1 MTNETTILIVDDI
14 DTNIQIL
21 NTFLED
27 KYEIMAALD
36 GEFAIEI
43 ANDDM
48 PDLILLDVKMP
59 GMDGYEVC
67 QKLKKDHKT
76 KNIPIIFITAD
87 RTKESIEKAY
97 AVGGIDFISK
107 PIIAIELFTKI
118 QIQLTLQKCLASKK
132 SENL

>member
-1 MTNETTILIVDDI
+1 MTDNKTILIVDDI

-36 GEFAIEI
+36 GEFALEI

-59 GMDGYEVC
+59 NMDGYEVC
-67 QKLKKDHKT
+67 KKLKENPKT
-76 KNIPIIFITAD
+76 KDIPVIFVTAD

-97 AVGGIDFISK
+97 AAGGIDFLSK
-107 PIIAIELFTKI
+107 PIVAVELFTKVKVH
-118 QIQLTLQKCLASKK
+118 LSLKKCLDTQ
-132 SENL
+132 

>member
-67 QKLKKDHKT
+67 QKLKENHKT